1 MAFHTIW
8 SVDLGKSSLKAVKL
22 SRDRNNIEILAVDKV
37 DYPVGKT
44 GVDAATHMREALE
57 IFRSRN
63 HVTEPVA
70 VIHPGQGTLYRSIKV
85 PASDDKKLDAMVG
98 YEAAQQ
104 IPFPLDEVIWD
115 YHVTQKQYL
124 PGEERDVSLFAVRR
138 EAIDDFLLDFANE
151 DLNVEVVSISYLGLL
166 NFVAHDLRP
175 EEPSIVLDI
184 GAAHTDLVLID
195 EERFWVRPLPHSGN
209 DITNAI
215 AQRFKLSFADAEK
228 LKVEASKVPQQA
240 VKIFQAVIQP
250 KLRELVG
257 EIHRSIGYYRSQA
270 GEVAFKNL
278 YLLGNGAKIVGIKKF
293 LEEQL
298 GVRVHRVQ
306 SINHF
311 RINRDVNL
319 KLLQA
324 NLPAFGAALG
334 CAVQALG
341 AGACEVDLVPREEKL
356 RKELARKQKH
366 VFIAAGILAVLM
378 ILAWFL
384 INRQIG
390 EVEGQIAEA
399 ERKQKTLSQWSAKI
413 AEVEKGSG
421 NDAEDGGLTAVVAK
435 QTFLTGIARSRAL
448 PLLGLRAFHD
458 VLGSFRNREIVE
470 ITVPEEDTTRVE
482 SARQEFVEG
491 RLLEALWVPHLSIQA
506 TTFPEPSERAGSRAT
521 AAPNAVPAYRFTAYV
536 VIKKRPEGD
545 VASYQ
550 HIRSR
555 FAEPLRDAHQLLGF
569 IDPSVTVEQGAE
581 IPAIFYPEGRSA
593 SAAAP
598 QEGGPYYGALVT
610 WLVYKEKPVEE
621 KPANEDGE
629 DGDDDAS

>member
-1 MAFHTIW
+1 
-8 SVDLGKSSLKAVKL
+8 
-22 SRDRNNIEILAVDKV
+22 
-37 DYPVGKT
+37 
-44 GVDAATHMREALE
+44 
-57 IFRSRN
+57 
-63 HVTEPVA
+63 
-70 VIHPGQGTLYRSIKV
+70 
-85 PASDDKKLDAMVG
+85 
-98 YEAAQQ
+98 
-104 IPFPLDEVIWD
+104 
-115 YHVTQKQYL
+115 L

-306 SINHF
+306 SISPF
-311 RINRDVNL
+311 RLNRAVTL
-319 KLLQA
+319 KRLQA

-390 EVEGQIAEA
+390 EVEGQIVEA
-399 ERKQKTLSQWSAKI
+399 ERKQKTLSQWAAKI

-491 RLLEALWVPHLSIQA
+491 RLLE
-506 TTFPEPSERAGSRAT
+506 
-521 AAPNAVPAYRFTAYV
+521 
-536 VIKKRPEGD
+536 
-545 VASYQ
+545 
-550 HIRSR
+550 
-555 FAEPLRDAHQLLGF
+555 
-569 IDPSVTVEQGAE
+569 
-581 IPAIFYPEGRSA
+581 
-593 SAAAP
+593 
-598 QEGGPYYGALVT
+598 
-610 WLVYKEKPVEE
+610 
-621 KPANEDGE
+621 
-629 DGDDDAS
+629 